1 MLGHS
6 GAGKTTLL
14 NVLSGLTSPSEG
26 SATIYDYKLSEIGDR
41 EEIREMVGVCP
52 QFNTQFEV
60 LTVKENLRTFA
71 EIKGIKSKEVEREV
85 SASSPAT

>member
-1 MLGHS
+1 
-6 GAGKTTLL
+6 
-14 NVLSGLTSPSEG
+14 
-26 SATIYDYKLSEIGDR
+26 
-41 EEIREMVGVCP
+41 MVGVCP